1 MRAVLALL
9 RLRPSARA
17 SVLLMVGLAAANCS
31 SDSTRFDG
39 NPFARDN
46 APLETTGS
54 VPRGGRIE
62 RRPLGAPQA
71 ARRQLPPS
79 PALGR
84 PGTLA
89 GNGMSGG
96 GRGMGSFRPSSNAG
110 RPAVVAPDVTGSTSR
125 LRTDPRPRGRW
136 TWEGGT
142 PIKVAPGE
150 TLTSLSRRHKV
161 PASAIAEANGLSGP
175 VALRSGQRLVIP
187 RYMKPDRPRSSVAR
201 PVTTTPAAIV
211 RRPAPISGSH
221 IVAPGETLTGIAR
234 RYRISITALAAANRI
249 PPHTRVKI
257 GDRLLIPGRGLRG
270 RTAAIE
276 PEAKPAALPR
286 PASAPRTATK
296 PASAAKTYAS
306 AEPTSSI
313 LVARP
318 TSEEKIA
325 GDKPALRGTKPAFRW
340 PVRGRVIAGF
350 GAKTNGEQ
358 NDGINLAVPEG
369 TAVRAAEDGV
379 VAYAG
384 NELKGYGNLILVRH
398 TDGFVTA
405 YAHASKIMVKRN
417 DKVRRGQ
424 VIAKSGQTG
433 NVTTPQLHFEIRK
446 GSSPVDPMKHLGTG
460 A

>member
-9 RLRPSARA
+9 RPRPAARA
-17 SVLLMVGLAAANCS
+17 SVLLMVGFVAANCS

-39 NPFARDN
+39 NPFARN
-46 APLETTGS
+46 SAPVETTGS
-54 VPRGGRIE
+54 VPRGPQVY
-62 RRPLGAPQA
+62 RRPL
-71 ARRQLPPS
+71 PP
-79 PALGR
+79 PPGPGR

-89 GNGMSGG
+89 GGGMSGG
-96 GRGMGSFRPSSNAG
+96 GRGMGSFRPSLDAG
-110 RPAVVAPDVTGSTSR
+110 RPATIAPDVTGSTPR
-125 LRTDPRPRGRW
+125 LRTDPTPRPRTDSRPRGRW
-136 TWEGGT
+136 TWEGGK
-142 PIKVAPGE
+142 PITVAPGE
-150 TLTSLSRRHKV
+150 TLASLSRRHKV

-175 VALRSGQRLVIP
+175 VALRTGQRMVIP
-187 RYMKPDRPRSSVAR
+187 RYVQPDRRRSTVAR
-201 PVTTTPAAIV
+201 PVTTAPAAV
-211 RRPAPISGSH
+211 SRRRAPISGSH

-234 RYRISITALAAANRI
+234 RYRIPITALAAANRI

-257 GDRLLIPGRGLRG
+257 GDRLLIPGGRPRG
-270 RTAAIE
+270 RTAAVK
-276 PEAKPAALPR
+276 PEAKPAVSPR
-286 PASAPRTATK
+286 SAPAPRAAEK
-296 PASAAKTYAS
+296 PAAAGRKYAS
-306 AEPTSSI
+306 IEPAGQI
-313 LVARP
+313 RVAREAP
-318 TSEEKIA
+318 KDEVAEE
-325 GDKPALRGTKPAFRW
+325 KPALRGTKPAFRW

-350 GAKTNGEQ
+350 GAKTNGER

-369 TAVRAAEDGV
+369 TAVRAAEDGI

-446 GSSPVDPMKHLGTG
+446 GSSPIDPMKHLGTG